1 MKNGP
6 RLHLALL
13 AAVVGVMAWS
23 GWRAY
28 DRFTWWLEISPGLAA
43 IILLVLTYRRFRFTS
58 LVYVLIALHIS
69 VLCVGG
75 HYTYARVPLF
85 DWLRPLFGWQR
96 NHYDRLGH
104 FMQGFVPAIISR
116 EVLLRLA
123 VLNRKSWLPFVVVSI
138 CLAISAFYELVEWW
152 TALFSGSAAND
163 FLGTQGDVWDTQA
176 DMCFALIGAIVALIF
191 LSRIHDRALEKYR
204 EGMAA

>member
-23 GWRAY
+23 GWRPY

-85 DWLRPLFGWQR
+85 DWLRPLFGRQR

-123 VLNRKSWLPFVVVSI
+123 VLNRKGWLPFVVISI

-191 LSRIHDRALEKYR
+191 LSRIHDRAFEKYR